1 MYSPKFNKYNKRFNS
16 CLYKG
21 KLNEV
26 RKHFKKCA
34 FNQFKCNICNKIIL
48 GINLKEHMC
57 KKCNDICETC
67 EFNGDNCTTCNQ
79 TSSFKYFFNSSCY
92 EKCPNNTKLNET
104 NNICEEIRNEKKDN
118 KHKDGDDENDE
129 DKNNSNSD
137 SIMLSIFTIIT
148 AGLLF
153 LTLFCFFRRYC
164 CLNKKAPDNLLNEI
178 NTELREN

>member
-1 MYSPKFNKYNKRFNS
+1 MDKNT
-16 CLYKG
+16 
-21 KLNEV
+21 ET
-26 RKHFKKCA
+26 
-34 FNQFKCNICNKIIL
+34 
-48 GINLKEHMC
+48 HMC
-57 KKCNDICETC
+57 KDCINNCETC
-67 EFNGDNCTTCNQ
+67 EFSEDNCITCNQ

-92 EKCPNNTKLNET
+92 EKCPKNTKLNEK
-104 NNICEEIRNEKKDN
+104 NSYICE
-118 KHKDGDDENDE
+118 E

-137 SIMLSIFTIIT
+137 SVMLSIFTIIT